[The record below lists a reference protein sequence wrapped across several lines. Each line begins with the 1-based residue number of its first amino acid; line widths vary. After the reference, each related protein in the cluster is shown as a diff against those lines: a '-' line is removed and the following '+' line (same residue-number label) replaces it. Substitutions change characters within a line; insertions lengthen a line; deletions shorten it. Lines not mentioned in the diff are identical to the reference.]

1 MAGGWAAFD
10 EPDAQRPGA
19 VAGAARGRGRSRGR
33 GPGMV
38 VMPVAAPPAVPLPA
52 VAAVVDAGA
61 PAQA

>member
-10 EPDAQRPGA
+10 EPDANVPAGA
-19 VAGAARGRGRSRGR
+19 VAARGRGRGRGR
-33 GPGMV
+33 GAGRV
-38 VMPVAAPPAVPLPA
+38 VMPAVAPPAVPLPA